1 MWRSGTDKIATIPPG
16 VRRTRQEHVSVTAI
30 EIATLPTMN
39 PAGWMGAGGLV
50 FRSASLSGPTRRSME
65 RALGGDAI
73 RRVVDEARS
82 GDTNAFALLFSSY
95 ESDVKRLCRRML
107 GSGPTAE
114 DAASEVFLRAR
125 RGIGSYDPARPF
137 RPWLLAIAGHHCIDQ
152 LRRRSSEARLFDSSD
167 LEPEDLAAPGPS
179 PLTRLIRAEQRE
191 ALDTAIDLLPH
202 KYRLPLVLRYFSELE
217 YGAIAEL
224 LGVRRNQVGT
234 LLFRA
239 KRRLREQLSQDESS

>member
-1 MWRSGTDKIATIPPG
+1 
-16 VRRTRQEHVSVTAI
+16 
-30 EIATLPTMN
+30 
-39 PAGWMGAGGLV
+39 
-50 FRSASLSGPTRRSME
+50 ME
-65 RALGGDAI
+65 SALGGDAI
-73 RRVVDEARS
+73 RRAVDEARS

-125 RGIGSYDPARPF
+125 RGIGSYDPF
-137 RPWLLAIAGHHCIDQ
+137 RPWLLGIAGHHCIDQ

-179 PLTRLIRAEQRE
+179 PLTHLIRAEQRE
-191 ALDTAIDLLPH
+191 ALGTAIDLLPR
-202 KYRLPLVLRYFSELE
+202 KYRLPLVLRYFSELD

-239 KRRLREQLSQDESS
+239 KRRLREQLSQGESS